1 MTKQSKAVEGIATGF
16 SAERFDAIV
25 VGAGPAGNAAAYT
38 LAKAGLSVLQL
49 ERGEYPGSK
58 NMQGA
63 ILYSDALEKI
73 IPDFRD
79 SAPLERHIVEQR
91 LWLLDENTSL
101 TSINY
106 RSEEFNKQPHNRYTI
121 IRARFDKWFS
131 QKVQE
136 AGALLICETTV
147 TALLLDAAGR
157 VIGVRTERENG
168 DIYADVVVLA
178 DGVNSLVPTNAGLRP
193 KIRACDMALAVK
205 EVLFLPK
212 ETIEQRFNISGSEGS
227 VTEIGGGIT
236 HGMLGTAFIYTNKD
250 SLAIGIGCI
259 LDEMK
264 KQRITPPELL
274 AGLKNH
280 PVVKPLIAG
289 GEMKEYSAH
298 MIPEGGY
305 KTLPQLYGDG
315 WVIVGDSAGF
325 INSVHREGSNLAMT
339 TGRMAAET
347 IATLKAAGKPMSAAN
362 LAAYKKSLDASFV
375 MADMK
380 KYQDVPNLLTNSP
393 QYLGSYP
400 AFISGAIRDML
411 IVDGQS
417 KTQKQHRIYQDL
429 RQRRSLW
436 GLLGDAYKFW
446 RTFK

>member
-1 MTKQSKAVEGIATGF
+1 MLKATEKAAAKLPT
-16 SAERFDAIV
+16 ERFDAIV

-38 LAKAGLSVLQL
+38 LAKAGLSVLLL

-58 NMQGA
+58 NVQGA

-91 LWLLDENTSL
+91 FWLLDEKTSL
-101 TSINY
+101 TSVQY
-106 RSEEFNKQPHNRYTI
+106 RSEEFNKPPYNRYTI

-147 TALLLDAAGR
+147 TELLRDDAGR

-178 DGVNSLVPTNAGLRP
+178 DGVNSLVPSRAGLRP
-193 KIRACDMALAVK
+193 EIKTGDMALAVK

-212 ETIEQRFNISGSEGS
+212 EVIEQRFNINGSEGS
-227 VTEIGGGIT
+227 VTEIAGGIT
-236 HGMLGTAFIYTNKD
+236 HGMLGTGFIYTNKD

-259 LDEMK
+259 LEDMK
-264 KQRITPPELL
+264 KQHITPFDLL
-274 AGLKNH
+274 ERLKNH
-280 PVVKPLIAG
+280 PMVKPLIAG
-289 GEMKEYSAH
+289 SEMKEYSAH
-298 MIPEGGY
+298 LIPEGGY
-305 KTLPQLYGDG
+305 KSLPQLYGDG
-315 WVIVGDSAGF
+315 WMIVGDSAGF
-325 INSVHREGSNLAMT
+325 VNSVHREGSNLAMT
-339 TGRMAAET
+339 TGRIAAET
-347 IATLKAAGKPMSAAN
+347 IAGLKAAGKPMSAAN
-362 LAAYKKSLDASFV
+362 LATYKKVLDDSFV

-380 KYQDVPNLLTNSP
+380 KYQDVTSLFANHPH
-393 QYLGSYP
+393 YLNSYP
-400 AFISGAIRDML
+400 AFISGAMRDFL
-411 IVDGQS
+411 TVDGQP
-417 KTQKQHRIYQDL
+417 KARKQQKIIQDL